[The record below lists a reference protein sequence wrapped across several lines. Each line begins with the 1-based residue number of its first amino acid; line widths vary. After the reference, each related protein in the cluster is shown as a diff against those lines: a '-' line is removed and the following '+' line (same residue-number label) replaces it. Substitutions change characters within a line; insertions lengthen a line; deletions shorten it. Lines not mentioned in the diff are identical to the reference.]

1 MADTKPQQKEDK
13 LTTIL
18 KSLASERQ
26 KPLLL
31 LGIDHVIPP
40 AVAVLNQKLKDK
52 AFEELDVVL
61 HTPGGH
67 IESAFKI
74 VKLLRKHAKAINIIV
89 PSYAKSAGTLICLCA
104 DKMILTT
111 TSELGPLD
119 VQMPE
124 HQEGD
129 VDTYKSAL
137 NGYKALEQIQKHAVE
152 NMDVATM
159 LILRRT
165 GNKIRLFDAIKLAIE
180 FSGNTSGCLYNQIHP
195 KTISENAR
203 SLEIGERYGIKIL
216 EKYMG
221 WENKKAVAVV
231 RKLVYDYPSHEFI
244 IDSEELKELGFV
256 VEEPQGTEVGLIEA
270 LGLILDVAEN
280 EDGHRIELIEPSIP
294 TPAKLAT
301 MKAQKATS
309 EKKS

>member
-1 MADTKPQQKEDK
+1 MANAKPQQKEDE
-13 LTTIL
+13 LSTLL
-18 KSLASERQ
+18 KSLASERK

-31 LGIDHVIPP
+31 LGIDSVIPSSVS
-40 AVAVLNQKLKDK
+40 ALGHKLRDK
-52 AFEELDVVL
+52 KFEELDVVL

-74 VKLLRKHAKAINIIV
+74 VKLLRKHAKTVNIIV
-89 PSYAKSAGTLICLCA
+89 PSYAKSAGTLICLCGN
-104 DKMILTT
+104 KMILTT

-119 VQMPE
+119 VQIPE

-129 VDTYKSAL
+129 IDTYKSAL

-165 GNKIRLFDAIKLAIE
+165 GNKMKLHDAIKLAIE

-203 SLEIGERYGIKIL
+203 SLEIGERYGVKIL
-216 EKYMG
+216 VRYMG
-221 WENKKAVAVV
+221 WENEKAIAVV

-256 VEEPQGTEVGLIEA
+256 VEEPQGAEMGLIEA
-270 LGLILDVAEN
+270 LGLMLDVAEN

-294 TPAKLAT
+294 TPTKLEVT
-301 MKAQKATS
+301 KTQKAIP
-309 EKKS
+309 EKKV

>member
-1 MADTKPQQKEDK
+1 MADAKPQQKEDG
-13 LTTIL
+13 LITLL

-40 AVAVLNQKLKDK
+40 SVSALGQKLRDK
-52 AFEELDVVL
+52 NFAELDVVL

-74 VKLLRKHAKAINIIV
+74 AKLLRKHAKAVNIIV

-104 DKMILTT
+104 NKMILTT

-119 VQMPE
+119 VKIPE
-124 HQEGD
+124 HQDGD
-129 VDTYKSAL
+129 IDTYKSAL

-165 GNKIRLFDAIKLAIE
+165 GNKMRLFDAIKLAIE
-180 FSGNTSGCLYNQIHP
+180 FSGSTSGCLYNQIHP

-203 SLEIGERYGIKIL
+203 SLEIGERYGVKIL
-216 EKYMG
+216 AKYMG
-221 WENKKAVAVV
+221 WENDKAVTVV

-244 IDSEELKELGFV
+244 IDNEELKELGFV
-256 VEEPQGTEVGLIEA
+256 VEEPQGAEVALIEA
-270 LGLILDVAEN
+270 LGSLLDAMEN
-280 EDGHRIELIEPSIP
+280 EDGHRIELVEPSAS
-294 TPAKLAT
+294 TQVVSEAT
-301 MKAQKATS
+301 KRQKAS
-309 EKKS
+309 LEQKP